1 MGAAI
6 IVPESDARMT
16 RLIDLFR
23 LTDYDIGMFYKIF
36 NRLGT
41 YNVSVRFTALDHI
54 WWIITLINV
63 VIKYI
68 ICWFFTRC
76 VREIFLIHNTIM
88 ILQIWISFFSCRFRS
103 IRIIA
108 NIFTVW
114 EHRVH
119 EEHVHRLLSRFTWY
133 RLYRWWNQFFRI
145 LRHRSDLLHVWEK
158 WDIQM

>member
-54 WWIITLINV
+54 
-63 VIKYI
+63 
-68 ICWFFTRC
+68 
-76 VREIFLIHNTIM
+76 
-88 ILQIWISFFSCRFRS
+88 
-103 IRIIA
+103 
-108 NIFTVW
+108 
-114 EHRVH
+114 
-119 EEHVHRLLSRFTWY
+119 
-133 RLYRWWNQFFRI
+133 
-145 LRHRSDLLHVWEK
+145 
-158 WDIQM
+158 